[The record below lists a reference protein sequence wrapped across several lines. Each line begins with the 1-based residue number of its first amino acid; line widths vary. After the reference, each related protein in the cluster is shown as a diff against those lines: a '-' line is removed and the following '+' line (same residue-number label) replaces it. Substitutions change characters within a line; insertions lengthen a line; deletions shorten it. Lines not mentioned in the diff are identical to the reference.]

1 MKTVVVRPERCVGCR
16 QCTLACA
23 VAHSSAQTLAEAISL
38 EPSPVARIHLG
49 AGPAGEA
56 FPNRCRHCDP
66 APCQIACLTGAL
78 HRHEPTA
85 SVLVD
90 GERCIRCAACIM
102 ACPFGVI
109 RFQPDPNRQPPRW
122 IAEKCDN
129 CVGRQQLGLIP
140 ACVEACKVGALLFA
154 EIEQVMR
161 GKTAEMARRSALGI
175 HSHAEDQP
183 DTWQQHLTLRMM
195 SQSL

>member
-23 VAHSSAQTLAEAISL
+23 VAHSSAQTLAEALSL
-38 EPSPVARIHLG
+38 VPAPVSCIHLG

-66 APCQIACLTGAL
+66 APCQLACPTGAL
-78 HRHEPTA
+78 YRHVPTA

-90 GERCIRCAACIM
+90 GDRCIRCAACIM

-109 RFQPDPNRQPPRW
+109 QFQPAPNRQPPRW
-122 IAEKCDN
+122 IATKCDN
-129 CVGRQQLGLIP
+129 CVERQQLGLVP
-140 ACVEACKVGALLFA
+140 ACVGACKVGALAFA
-154 EIEQVMR
+154 EPDQLLR
-161 GKTAEMARRSALGI
+161 SKTAEMARRSAMRI
-175 HSHAEDQP
+175 HSHAEGQP
-183 DTWQQHLTLRMM
+183 DIWQQWLTLRMTI
-195 SQSL
+195 QGL